1 VVTES
6 KLYRLNRAVAASG
19 LCSRRNAD
27 ELIKSGRVR
36 VNGRKTT
43 DFNCLVDPAKD
54 KLEIDGK
61 SVTERKLEYIALH
74 KPAGIVTTCDD
85 EKGRQSVIDLLPPT
99 LKHLN
104 PVGRLDMDS
113 EGLLILTN
121 DGELAQK
128 LTHPSKHVLK
138 LYEVSVV
145 GSVSDAVISQL
156 RKGVRLTDGITNPA
170 EVELLER
177 AKDASTFRIG
187 LAEGRNRQI
196 RRMCA
201 KLGYPVFHLVRVA
214 IGGLQLREL
223 EPGHWRRLTEKEVS
237 ALRSG

>member
-1 VVTES
+1 MEPN
-6 KLYRLNRAVAASG
+6 LFRLNRAVATSG

-43 DFNCLVDPAKD
+43 DFNCLVDLRKD

-61 SVTERKLEYIALH
+61 SVAERKPEYIVLH
-74 KPAGIVTTCDD
+74 KPAGIVTTCND
-85 EKGRQSVIDLLPPT
+85 EKGRQSVIDLLPRE
-99 LKHLN
+99 LRHLN

-113 EGLLILTN
+113 EGLLIMTN
-121 DGELAQK
+121 DGELTQQ
-128 LTHPSKHVLK
+128 LTHPSWHVLK
-138 LYEVSVV
+138 LYEVRVV
-145 GSVSDAVISQL
+145 GRISDAVISQL
-156 RKGVRLTDGITNPA
+156 SKGVQLIDGMTSPA
-170 EVELLER
+170 KVELLER
-177 AKDASTFRIG
+177 DKESSSFRIG
-187 LAEGRNRQI
+187 LEEGRNRQI

-214 IGGLQLREL
+214 IGELQLREL

-237 ALRSG
+237 ALRSR